1 MNEKEETFKGFGN
14 QPPPLILIVDD
25 LPENLAVLGNILRN
39 EGYQIAVANNG
50 QQAVKIAASRKPD
63 LVLLDVAMPE
73 MDGLI
78 ASRLMKE
85 NPESENIPVIF
96 LTARTDSSDVLKGF
110 EAGAVDYIA
119 KPFKSAELL
128 ARVATHIELK
138 QSRDLIFRQKTE
150 LTQLLATK
158 DKLFSIISHDLRSPF
173 AGLLT
178 MINIMVE
185 EFDSYEKEELRV
197 SMKLIRDTS
206 DHMHTLIQ
214 NLLNWAKLQ
223 NSTLEYKPLKI
234 HLKEEVR
241 KSTDVLA
248 MNSVKKGIQF
258 SSSIS
263 DSVYIAAD
271 PDMLRIIFHNL
282 LGNAIKFSHSGGT
295 IQISCTTDQDLI
307 TLGITDMG
315 VGMTQSQTE
324 NLFKPGNYISTS
336 GTANEPGSGL
346 GLILCKEMIE
356 KMGGKIGVESE
367 YGTGSTFWF
376 SLPAG

>member
-1 MNEKEETFKGFGN
+1 MSKKDEPFKGFNN
-14 QPPPLILIVDD
+14 QPPPLILLVDD
-25 LPENLAVLGNILRN
+25 LPENLAVLGNTLRN
-39 EGYQIAVANNG
+39 EGYQIAIANNG
-50 QQAVKIAASRKPD
+50 QQAIKIAVSRKPD

-73 MDGLI
+73 MDGLT

-96 LTARTDSSDVLKGF
+96 LTARTDTSDVLRGF
-110 EAGAVDYIA
+110 EAGAVDYIT

-128 ARVATHIELK
+128 ARVSTHIELK

-150 LTQLLATK
+150 LTHLLATK

-185 EFDSYEKEELRV
+185 GFDTYEKEELRV

-206 DHMHTLIQ
+206 EQMHTLMQ

-223 NSTLEYKPLKI
+223 TSALEYKPTKLKLESLI
-234 HLKEEVR
+234 R
-241 KSTDVLA
+241 KSTDVLTL
-248 MNSVKKGIQF
+248 NSSKKGVQF
-258 SSSIS
+258 NSEIS
-263 DSVYIAAD
+263 DNFYVMAD
-271 PDMLRIIFHNL
+271 PDLLRIILHNL
-282 LGNAIKFSHSGGT
+282 LVNAIKFSYSGGT
-295 IQISCTTDQDLI
+295 IHISCASDQNSI
-307 TLGITDMG
+307 TISISDNG
-315 VGMTQSQTE
+315 VGMTQSQRE
-324 NLFKPGNYISTS
+324 NLFNPGNYLSTA

-356 KMGGKIGVESE
+356 KMNGKIGVESWQ
-367 YGTGSTFWF
+367 GTGSTFWI